1 MAELADA
8 LDSKSGA
15 FGRVGSTPTLG
26 IFLTSLTSG
35 VFLCQRNA
43 LFYFW
48 GTHLRWSGSL
58 RDRSCRFRSER
69 PPLWVFFLTSLTS
82 GVFLCQR
89 NALFYFWGTH
99 LRWSGSLLLGGTTSV
114 SSATDKEKSDRII
127 SSSSVLDFHVIS
139 KVPTVDTEVDPP

>member
-48 GTHLRWSGSL
+48 GTHLRW
-58 RDRSCRFRSER
+58 
-69 PPLWVFFLTSLTS
+69 P
-82 GVFLCQR
+82 
-89 NALFYFWGTH
+89 
-99 LRWSGSLLLGGTTSV
+99 GSLLLGGTTSV